1 MSMQHD
7 ESYWF
12 GDVVD
17 KLVSNCLG
25 VNRGP
30 LTDPVVGQIPKI
42 HHMYAAAREKLG
54 RPISLTAAE
63 VLNANVKSGETV
75 LLITNSHEMDGPP
88 GIAALARAIDLG
100 LGAVS
105 VIVTYVGG
113 SELLPDQTRMQRVI
127 PETCI
132 AAGLMPVP
140 YSILK
145 ARKHRVSVVGFPSS
159 TFEEAVNE
167 AEKIIRQ
174 YNPSV
179 VVSSEEMGRNRKG
192 VYHTAFGFGMESD
205 PKKPTA
211 RLDHILEAASN
222 GRIPTISLGDNGNE
236 MGLGTIEDAVR
247 KYQPWGDKCRCP
259 CGSGIATQVKADIV
273 FPVTVSNWG
282 CYGIAACLSHLAGN
296 AEVFHDGEI
305 QKRILHACSDT
316 GCPDGATSLTT
327 PTEDGTPYM
336 TGVHIVELLRLSI
349 IQSFKTFER
358 EW

>member
-1 MSMQHD
+1 MQHD
-7 ESYWF
+7 EAYWF

-17 KLVSNCLG
+17 RLVSNCLG
-25 VNRGP
+25 ANRGP
-30 LTDPVVGQIPKI
+30 LTNPVIGQIPKI
-42 HHMYAAAREKLG
+42 HEMYKAAREKIG
-54 RPISLTAAE
+54 RPISLAAAE
-63 VLNANVKSGETV
+63 VLKANVKSGETV

-88 GIAALARAIDLG
+88 GIAALARAIDIG
-100 LGAVS
+100 LGAGS
-105 VIVTYVGG
+105 VIVTHVGR
-113 SELLPDQTRMQRVI
+113 SELLPDQARAERVI

-140 YSILK
+140 YSMLR
-145 ARKHRVSVVGFPSS
+145 ARKHRVSIVGFPSS
-159 TFEEAVNE
+159 TLEEAVSE
-167 AEKIIRQ
+167 TEKIIRQ

-205 PKKPTA
+205 PKKPAA
-211 RLDHILEAASN
+211 RLDHILEAA
-222 GRIPTISLGDNGNE
+222 RAAKIPTISVGDNGNE

-259 CGSGIATQVKADIV
+259 CGSGIATQVKAEIA
-273 FPVTVSNWG
+273 FPATVSNWG
-282 CYGIAACLSHLAGN
+282 CYGIAACLAHLLGD
-296 AEVFHDGEI
+296 AEVIHDGET

-316 GCPDGATSLTT
+316 GCPDGATSFTT

-336 TGVHIVELLRLSI
+336 TGVYIIELLRLSVV
-349 IQSFKTFER
+349 QSFKTFER